1 MQQRQLLWLLG
12 ALVVLVGL
20 AVLAGAFNKGA
31 STLDLPTV
39 SIPGDDLTRI
49 VITRDGAPFT
59 FEKQAGVWQ
68 VLEPVTGKADSALVA
83 QLVANLSDI
92 EVETVVSNSP
102 DRYAEYGLG
111 EREEQLDLIWTGGG
125 ATLLVGDIGPDPM
138 THYVRL
144 ATDPRVYLVRAR
156 LNLPDDTDRWRD
168 RTVLSIAPLSIQKAV
183 VTGPDAGYE
192 LTLDASGW
200 TLSIDGDEEP
210 ADSAKVAAWL
220 ERFSPL
226 VAIGFTR
233 GASAADI
240 KTTATHQVHFNIP
253 NAGTQ
258 TLWIENRTTELAVA
272 ASGHDAAFRV
282 NYDQLELLAP
292 EAEAFER

>member
-20 AVLAGAFNKGA
+20 AVLFGTFNKGA
-31 STLDLPTV
+31 STLDLPTIV
-39 SIPGDDLTRI
+39 IPGDELTRI
-49 VITRDGAPFT
+49 VITRDGEPFT

-68 VLEPVTGKADSALVA
+68 IVEPVTGKADSALVA
-83 QLVANLSDI
+83 QLTVNLSAI

-111 EREEQLDLIWTGGG
+111 EREQQVDLIWNGGG
-125 ATLLVGDIGPDPM
+125 ATLLVGGIGPDPQ
-138 THYVRL
+138 THYVRM
-144 ATDPRVYLVRAR
+144 ATDPRVYLVRGR
-156 LNLPDDTDRWRD
+156 LSLPDDTDRWRD
-168 RTVLSIAPLSIQKAV
+168 KTVLSIPPLTVQKAV

-210 ADSAKVAAWL
+210 ADSARVTAWL
-220 ERFSPL
+220 ARFSPL

-233 GASAADI
+233 GAAAADI
-240 KTTATHQVHFNIP
+240 KTTATHQVHFSIP

-258 TLWIENRTTELAVA
+258 TLWIENRETELAVTA
-272 ASGHDAAFRV
+272 TGQDAALRL
-282 NYDQLELLAP
+282 NYDQLGLLAP
-292 EAEAFER
+292 EASAFE

>member
-1 MQQRQLLWLLG
+1 MQQRHLLWLLG

-31 STLDLPTV
+31 STLDLPAMAF
-39 SIPGDDLTRI
+39 PGDEMTRI
-49 VITRDGAPFT
+49 VVTRDGAPFT

-83 QLVANLSDI
+83 QLLANLSDI

-102 DRYAEYGLG
+102 ERYAEYGLG
-111 EREEQLDLIWTGGG
+111 PREQQVDLIWNGGG
-125 ATLLVGDIGPDPM
+125 ATLLVGGNGPDPM
-138 THYVRL
+138 TYYVRL
-144 ATDPRVYLVRAR
+144 GTDPRVYLIRGR
-156 LNLPDDTDRWRD
+156 LNLPADTDLWRD
-168 RTVLSIAPLSIQKAV
+168 KTVLSIPPQNIQKAV

-192 LTLDASGW
+192 LTLGASGW

-210 ADSAKVAAWL
+210 ADSSQVAAWL
-220 ERFSPL
+220 ERFAPL
-226 VAIGFTR
+226 VANGFTR

-240 KTTATHQVHFNIP
+240 KTTATHQVHFSIP

-258 TLWIENRTTELAVA
+258 TLWIENRATELAA
-272 ASGHDAAFRV
+272 TATGHDAAFRLS
-282 NYDQLELLAP
+282 YDRLDLLAP
-292 EAEAFER
+292 EASVFR